1 MLPAQEVQIN
11 KLCEK
16 LVTMSGYLKK
26 QSDALSETA
35 LYLEKLSNDV
45 ANTAKSVQEILK
57 PQNLLTDLP
66 LDFL

>member
-1 MLPAQEVQIN
+1 MSGAQEIQII
-11 KLCEK
+11 KLCDK

-35 LYLEKLSNDV
+35 LYLEKLSNDM

-57 PQNLLTDLP
+57 SQNLLTDLP
-66 LDFL
+66 LEFL